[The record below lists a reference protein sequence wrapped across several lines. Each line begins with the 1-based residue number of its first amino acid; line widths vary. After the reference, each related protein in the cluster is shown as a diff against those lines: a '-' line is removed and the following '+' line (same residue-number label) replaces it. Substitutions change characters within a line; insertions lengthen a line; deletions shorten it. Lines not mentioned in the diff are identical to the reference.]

1 MTYLWIICYPVLR
14 IYGLVVS
21 DRIGPVLW
29 FIGFVV
35 VIRNWLY
42 FFWINWLTLFA
53 ISSFTQVR
61 YMNSYFEFHLQAV
74 VDVSCCYIITVLCFV
89 VVCFRKD
96 SWHMEKMCL
105 LPSFQISLNP
115 IFVSVQ
121 VPPNLQVIYH
131 PTPVWPQFKKRAP
144 VFIST
149 VPPPPAQQVV
159 GYYVVPRTFP
169 QFIIP
174 QAPLQPW
181 RAGKE

>member
-1 MTYLWIICYPVLR
+1 
-14 IYGLVVS
+14 
-21 DRIGPVLW
+21 
-29 FIGFVV
+29 
-35 VIRNWLY
+35 
-42 FFWINWLTLFA
+42 
-53 ISSFTQVR
+53 
-61 YMNSYFEFHLQAV
+61 
-74 VDVSCCYIITVLCFV
+74 
-89 VVCFRKD
+89 
-96 SWHMEKMCL
+96 MEKMCL

-181 RAGKE
+181 RAGKEQTNCELWGGQVWGHYKHYKLSRLMSGLSTDLLGPKGLAVQFNYSFHNLKKNLFISFCFLHSFFTFTNLFFFSFFFVNDGYYSAQGYPTAQVKTAL